1 MQSGRASRLG
11 PGLVLLA
18 IGWLVGVVLLSLQ
31 SPRAAASEAGL
42 VPAVPVT
49 RTLLPNDGVY
59 IARLREFGTIQVIT
73 PGSTLYPD
81 RTALADD
88 TLATT
93 IEVSGGHALVLI
105 DVQTGE
111 MQQVAY
117 WGGVRVNQE
126 IQLSGPYVVWQNE
139 VSRSVVRLHVYD
151 RELQQ
156 EVFTYDGL
164 AVEVSAKD
172 GLLVWR
178 DYDPQLQHTTLD
190 GYDLAAQTQFSVTVP
205 MTVTI
210 DDPRICSRQ
219 WLIYRYD
226 THYGADGTRGW
237 ASIRAH
243 NLNTGE
249 EVVVTERAYLPGA
262 GGGAPHDCD
271 GQWIT
276 WIEASHLTGGMFSQH
291 VYDLATR
298 TSRALDLPLSPVPAH
313 PHISGSIVINEETGY
328 DLLTGRSFS
337 LPYGSRNRLVLW
349 HDRIVW
355 WTSPRAGESVVR
367 LYVAAIERS
376 P

>member
-11 PGLVLLA
+11 LGLVLLA
-18 IGWLVGVVLLSLQ
+18 TGWLVGVLLLSLQ
-31 SPRAAASEAGL
+31 
-42 VPAVPVT
+42 AVPVT

-59 IARLREFGTIQVIT
+59 VAQSREFGTIQVIT
-73 PGSTLYPD
+73 EGRTLYPD
-81 RTALADD
+81 RAALDGD

-93 IEVSGGHALVLI
+93 IEVPGGHALALI
-105 DVQTGE
+105 DVQTGQ
-111 MQQVAY
+111 MQQLAY
-117 WGGVRVNQE
+117 WSGGQVNQE
-126 IQLSGPYVVWQNE
+126 IRLSGPYVVWQYK

-151 RELQQ
+151 RELQR

-178 DYDPQLQHTTLD
+178 DYDPQSQHTTLD
-190 GYDLAAQTQFSVTVP
+190 GYDLRAQTRFSITVP
-205 MTVTI
+205 VTITI
-210 DDPRICSRQ
+210 DDPRICSRE
-219 WLIYRYD
+219 WLTYRYD
-226 THYGADGTRGW
+226 AQYDSSGTHGW
-237 ASIRAH
+237 TSIRAH
-243 NLNTGE
+243 NLNTGA

-276 WIEASHLTGGMFSQH
+276 WIEASHLTGGVFSQH
-291 VYDLATR
+291 VFDLASR
-298 TSRALDLPLSPVPAH
+298 TSRALDLPLSPVPSR
-313 PHISGSIVINEETGY
+313 PRVSGSLVINEETGY

-355 WTSPRAGESVVR
+355 WTSPGAGEPAIR
-367 LYVAAIERS
+367 LYVAAIERG